1 MADEAST
8 HQTKLNVPARPGELT
23 LVRVRPLSYAI
34 LAVPPLA
41 LLAVAGLL
49 ALRGGGVVPE
59 QWAPAAEGTALGLAA
74 LAAVG
79 AVIRIPRSSWPA
91 LAAFSAFVGWSA
103 LSLAWSQVPDA
114 TVDDAARMALLAVAL
129 LVGASYAS
137 RAAAATTLAAGLAIA
152 GALLAIL
159 IEGKVLISTTA
170 VFTGPRLAWPIDYAN
185 GAAAL
190 LLLPLPA
197 LIAGAATKWIHPL
210 GRAAIG
216 GAAALA
222 AADGLMTLSR
232 GAAIALVAALVV
244 CVLLAT
250 DRARFALTLA
260 ALLTPV
266 ALLSARLTAGQP
278 GEVASDATSRGHAAA
293 IAGVAAAVL
302 VGALAGAERLPPLRT
317 GRITAAFAV
326 VVWTCI
332 ALAGIAAFGVRY
344 GRPDTWLEGRWHEFR
359 NLNAAQPRNA
369 SRFGTGASNRYD
381 YWRVAA
387 RTTEAHPLAGVGAG
401 AFAGPWYERRA
412 INENITDAHSW
423 EAGALAETGIVGFL
437 LLGAAFLLPFVALAR
452 ARRHLGTFTT
462 VALGGGAAYF
472 VLHAS
477 IDWLLRISAVAIP
490 GFLLL
495 GACAAAGGTRG
506 TELAPRRQR
515 VGLVVAGL
523 AAALCAVPVYFATT
537 LTARAENQAATSTHQ
552 ALDTLSLATDLNP
565 WAVEPLIVRSIVLL
579 GDGRSRDAVRAAR
592 EATNRGPK
600 NWEAWLALGRVE
612 RAAGNR
618 AAAATAIARAR
629 HFNPLLGNTLG
640 TAAHG

>member
-1 MADEAST
+1 MADEASS
-8 HQTKLNVPARPGELT
+8 HQTELNVAARPGELA
-23 LVRVRPLSYAI
+23 LVQVRPLAHAI
-34 LAVPPLA
+34 LAVPPVA

-49 ALRGGGVVPE
+49 AVRGGGVVPE

-79 AVIRIPRSSWPA
+79 AVTRIPRSAWPA

-103 LSLAWSQVPDA
+103 LSLAWSHVPDA
-114 TVDDAARMALLAVAL
+114 TVDDAARMALLAVAM

-137 RAAAATTLAAGLAIA
+137 RTAAAITLAAGVALA
-152 GALLAIL
+152 GALLAIV
-159 IEGKVLISTTA
+159 IEAKVLISTTA
-170 VFTGPRLAWPIDYAN
+170 VFTGSRLAWPIDYAN

-190 LLLPLPA
+190 LWLPLPA
-197 LIAGAATKWIHPL
+197 LLAGASTKRIHPL
-210 GRAAIG
+210 GRAVIG

-222 AADGLMTLSR
+222 AAVGLMTLSR
-232 GAAIALVAALVV
+232 GAAIALAAALVV
-244 CVLLAT
+244 CVLLAPERT
-250 DRARFALTLA
+250 RLALTLA
-260 ALLTPV
+260 AVLAPV

-278 GEVASDATSRGHAAA
+278 GEVASNATSRGHAAA
-293 IAGVAAAVL
+293 IAGLVAAVL
-302 VGALAGAERLPPLRT
+302 VGALAAAERVPPLRT
-317 GRITAAFAV
+317 GRIAAAFAV

-332 ALAGIAAFGVRY
+332 ALIAIAAFGVRY

-359 NLNAAQPRNA
+359 NLHAAQPRNA

-401 AFAGPWYERRA
+401 AFAGPWYQRRA

-423 EAGALAETGIVGFL
+423 EASALAETGLVGFL

-472 VLHAS
+472 VLHSS
-477 IDWLLRISAVAIP
+477 IDWLLRISAIAVP

-506 TELAPRRQR
+506 IELAARRQR

-523 AAALCAVPVYFATT
+523 AAAVCAVPVYFATT
-537 LTARAENQAATSTHQ
+537 LTARAENQAATSTSQ
-552 ALDTLSLATDLNP
+552 ALDTLSLAADLNP

-579 GDGRSRDAVRAAR
+579 GDGRTREAVRAAR
-592 EATNRGPK
+592 EATDRGPN
-600 NWEAWLALGRVE
+600 NWAAWLALGRVE

-618 AAAATAIARAR
+618 TAAATAIDRAR
-629 HFNPLLGNTLG
+629 HLNPLLNDANG
-640 TAAHG
+640 

>member
-8 HQTKLNVPARPGELT
+8 HQAKLNVAARSGELT
-23 LVRVRPLSYAI
+23 LVRVRPLSHAI

-49 ALRGGGVVPE
+49 AVRGGGVVPE
-59 QWAPAAEGTALGLAA
+59 QWAPAAEGAALGVAA

-79 AVIRIPRSSWPA
+79 ALTRIPRSSWPA

-103 LSLAWSQVPDA
+103 LSLVWSQVPDA
-114 TVDDAARMALLAVAL
+114 TVDDVARMALLAVAM

-137 RAAAATTLAAGLAIA
+137 RAVAATTLAAGVAIA

-159 IEGKVLISTTA
+159 VEAKVLISTTA
-170 VFTGPRLAWPIDYAN
+170 VFTGQRLAWPIDYAN

-197 LIAGAATKWIHPL
+197 LLAGAATKRIHPL
-210 GRAAIG
+210 GRALIG

-222 AADGLMTLSR
+222 AADALMTLSR
-232 GAAIALVAALVV
+232 GAAIALVAALVA

-250 DRARFALTLA
+250 ERARFALTLA
-260 ALLTPV
+260 AVLTPV
-266 ALLSARLTAGQP
+266 ALLSGRLTAGQP
-278 GEVASDATSRGHAAA
+278 GEVAADATSRGHAAA
-293 IAGVAAAVL
+293 IAGVAAV
-302 VGALAGAERLPPLRT
+302 VLAGAIAAAERVPPLRA
-317 GRITAAFAV
+317 GRTAAVFAV
-326 VVWTCI
+326 VLWACI
-332 ALAGIAAFGVRY
+332 AVAGIAAFGVRY

-359 NLNAAQPRNA
+359 NLNAVQPGNA
-369 SRFGTGASNRYD
+369 SRFGTAASNRYD

-387 RTTEAHPLAGVGAG
+387 RTAEAHPLAGVGAG

-437 LLGAAFLLPFVALAR
+437 LLAAAFVLPFVALAR

-477 IDWLLRISAVAIP
+477 IDWLLRISAVAVP
-490 GFLLL
+490 GFVLL

-506 TELAPRRQR
+506 IELAPGRQR
-515 VGLVVAGL
+515 VVLVVAGL
-523 AAALCAVPVYFATT
+523 AAAVFAVPVYFATT
-537 LTARAENQAATSTHQ
+537 LTARAETQAATSSRQ
-552 ALDTLSLATDLNP
+552 ALDTLSLAADLNP
-565 WAVEPLIVRSIVLL
+565 WAVEPLIVRSIVLA
-579 GDGRSRDAVRAAR
+579 GDGRTGAAVRAAR
-592 EATNRGPK
+592 EATDRGPE
-600 NWEAWLALGRVE
+600 NWAAWLALGHVE
-612 RAAGNR
+612 RVAGNH
-618 AAAATAIARAR
+618 AAAATAMARAR
-629 HFNPLLGNTLG
+629 HLNPLLSD
-640 TAAHG
+640 AAS